1 MDKAEKNWKKS
12 KAFGWI
18 KRTDKNSEWVVAVK
32 LDKFKQ
38 NSKIKLKFRT
48 VGGVDQEVLCR
59 KAEQLRDKLDKLSE
73 KINYP
78 MTKRKTNW
86 KTRRY

>member
-1 MDKAEKNWKKS
+1 
-12 KAFGWI
+12 
-18 KRTDKNSEWVVAVK
+18 

-48 VGGVDQEVLCR
+48 VGGVDQEVLC
-59 KAEQLRDKLDKLSE
+59 E
-73 KINYP
+73 KPNNYGTNWTSFLKRSLYP
-78 MTKRKTNW
+78 MTKRRTNW